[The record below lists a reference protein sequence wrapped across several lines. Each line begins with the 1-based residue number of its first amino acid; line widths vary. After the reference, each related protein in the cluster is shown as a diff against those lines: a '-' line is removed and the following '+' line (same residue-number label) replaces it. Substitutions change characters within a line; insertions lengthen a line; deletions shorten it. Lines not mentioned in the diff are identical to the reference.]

1 MNKALM
7 TATQVCQ
14 ELNISRPTLY
24 KRVNEGIIKCVRY
37 GRDYRFNSNHIEDLK
52 EGATW
57 QQEEKEYKNVRGR
70 PIGTYTQGLKVN
82 STKNLQELLNIRKQ
96 EKLGKS
102 G

>member
-1 MNKALM
+1 MNRALM

-52 EGATW
+52 EGVTW
-57 QQEEKEYKNVRGR
+57 DYSSSKRGR
-70 PIGTYTQGLKVN
+70 PIGKCKSESMVPSLKKV
-82 STKNLQELLNIRKQ
+82 
-96 EKLGKS
+96 LGHKVK
-102 G
+102 

>member
-1 MNKALM
+1 MNRALM

-52 EGATW
+52 EGVSWEYT
-57 QQEEKEYKNVRGR
+57 KETKKGR
-70 PIGTYTQGLKVN
+70 PIGRCVSKSIVPSLDKV
-82 STKNLQELLNIRKQ
+82 
-96 EKLGKS
+96 LGHKAK
-102 G
+102 

>member
-1 MNKALM
+1 MNRALM

-52 EGATW
+52 EGVSW
-57 QQEEKEYKNVRGR
+57 DYSQKRGR
-70 PIGTYTQGLKVN
+70 PIGKCVSKSTEPSLDKV
-82 STKNLQELLNIRKQ
+82 
-96 EKLGKS
+96 LGHKAK
-102 G
+102 